1 MVYIPVGHSCDDLTE
16 IKLQNSSGTKQTILY
31 ILCSQFYY
39 IFFRLKMISSIMKK
53 TAAQKTLVKFS
64 LMLRGLIGH
73 SQEPISARDFIIV
86 KLYNLKQW
94 IQDVLYFRNVKN

>member
-1 MVYIPVGHSCDDLTE
+1 
-16 IKLQNSSGTKQTILY
+16 
-31 ILCSQFYY
+31 
-39 IFFRLKMISSIMKK
+39 MKK